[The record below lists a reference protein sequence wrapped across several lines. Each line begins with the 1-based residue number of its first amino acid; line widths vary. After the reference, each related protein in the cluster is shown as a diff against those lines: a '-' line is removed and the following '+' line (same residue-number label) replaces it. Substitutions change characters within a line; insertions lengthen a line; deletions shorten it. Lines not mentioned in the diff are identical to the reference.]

1 MAWWNANWW
10 GGGGSS
16 GSGGGEF
23 PGPALGGS
31 MLGSNLLQ
39 ILLADDI
46 EPGADPSYQICKA
59 LLLYHPLGQKMAEAP
74 VVMAQSQ
81 QREITV
87 QGAPDRVV
95 EAFKD
100 EAKKIND
107 LGIDKIARNHVN
119 ISRAYG
125 IGTLALLVEGQSNKS
140 ALDLWKLGDRER
152 GLSFNVFDPLNTAG
166 SLVLNQ
172 QPNAMD
178 FLKPRGPVVVGGQ
191 TYHRSHVRVLMHE
204 SPIYIAYTTSAFG
217 FSGRSVF
224 QRALYP
230 MKTFIQSMITD
241 DMITRKAGLLIAKM
255 KQPGP
260 VVNQL
265 MQNQMALKRDLL
277 KSGQTNQVLGIGTEE
292 DIETLNMMNI
302 DGAAGFARTNV
313 LKNIA
318 TSADMPAF
326 FLENET
332 LVSGFGE
339 GEEDARNIARYVDS
353 VREEMCPVYD
363 FLDEVCMYRA
373 WNPTFYKSIQRLYP
387 QQYENVEYQT
397 AFMDW
402 RTGFKASWP
411 SLLIEPDSE
420 RVKTDDVKLKA
431 AIALAQVLLELPM
444 VDPANK
450 IEVLRFLQDAINES
464 TMLFPNGM
472 NLDFEQLMEFAEQQ
486 QEQQQQQQQMG
497 MGAGGE
503 GGQQGP
509 PPPAPPF
516 SMRDA
521 QRLAASLSASNG
533 VRQRASNLLELVR
546 DG

>member
-1 MAWWNANWW
+1 MAWWSTGWFGS
-10 GGGGSS
+10 GGGNS
-16 GSGGGEF
+16 GSGGSF
-23 PGPALGGS
+23 PGYGMVGS
-31 MLGSNLLQ
+31 PTGKSLLD
-39 ILLADDI
+39 ILMADDI

-59 LLLYHPLGQKMAEAP
+59 LLLYHPLGQKMTEAP

-87 QGAPDRVV
+87 SGAPERVA
-95 EAFKD
+95 EAFLE
-100 EAKKIND
+100 EAKKLNTT
-107 LGIDKIARNHVN
+107 GIDKIARNHMN

-125 IGTLALLVEGQSNKS
+125 IATLALLVEGQNSKS
-140 ALDLWKLGDRER
+140 KLDLWKLGDTQR
-152 GLSFNVFDPLNTAG
+152 GISFNVFDPLNTSG

-191 TYHRSHVRVLMHE
+191 MYDRSHVRVLMHE

-217 FSGRSVF
+217 FVGRSVY

-230 MKTFIQSMITD
+230 MKTFVQSMITD

-260 VVNQL
+260 VVTQL
-265 MQNQMALKRDLL
+265 QQNQMALKRDLL
-277 KSGQTNQVLGIGTEE
+277 KHGQTNQVLGISTEE

-318 TSADMPAF
+318 TAADMPAF

-353 VREEMCPVYD
+353 VREEMCPTYD

-373 WNPTFYKSIQRLYP
+373 WNPSFYKTIQKQYS
-387 QQYENVEYQT
+387 QQYGEMNYET
-397 AFMDW
+397 AFMEW
-402 RTGFKASWP
+402 KHGFKSSWP

-431 AIALAQVLLELPM
+431 AIALAQVLLQLPII
-444 VDPANK
+444 DPMNK

-464 TMLFPNGM
+464 RMLFPNGM
-472 NLDFEQLMEFAEQQ
+472 NLDFEQLLNFAEQQ
-486 QEQQQQQQQMG
+486 QQQMEQQQAMG
-497 MGAGGE
+497 MPGAPDGGGE
-503 GGQQGP
+503 QEP
-509 PPPAPPF
+509 KPPAPF

-521 QRLAASLSASNG
+521 QRMVEQMNTEHGIRRRAA
-533 VRQRASNLLELVR
+533 NLLEIVR
-546 DG
+546 G